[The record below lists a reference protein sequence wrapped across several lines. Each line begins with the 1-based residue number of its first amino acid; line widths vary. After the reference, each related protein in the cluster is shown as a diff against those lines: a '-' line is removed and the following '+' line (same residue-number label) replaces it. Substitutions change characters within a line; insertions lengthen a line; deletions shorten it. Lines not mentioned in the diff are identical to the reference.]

1 MGRSGKMTASLF
13 TNVHVIDGT
22 GEAPFAAEVLV
33 KGNRIAE
40 VARAPK
46 SIKAPKATIVDGGG
60 ATLMPGL
67 TDAHAHLSFLNA
79 ASLLDLTKLTAE
91 AHVLETVK
99 VARLLLDHGYTSMFS
114 GSSARPHTD
123 IAIRDAINAGDIP
136 GPRLLAATQQMTVTG
151 GFGDLGR
158 EGVFASIMLDGP
170 DAFRD
175 ACRTAARAGVDIFK
189 IVPSAPGSGP
199 DPLAEDT
206 AMTDAEVAAVCE
218 VARQRHRRV
227 AAHARSAEA
236 VKMCV
241 RHGVDMIY
249 HATLADDEAMDMLEA
264 AKDRVFVAPA
274 MGLPYARL
282 RDADSYGVPTDDFT
296 RARATKEIETV
307 SVNMAELRERGVR
320 VLPGGDYGFKWNPHG
335 KNARDLSMFVECF
348 GFTPLQ
354 AIQAA
359 TEWGGQLMSPGLG
372 LGDELGQVRE
382 GYLADLLLVDGDPSQ
397 EIDILQD
404 RDRFLAIMKDGEFHK
419 APPGD
424 PVTQQQAAE

>member
-1 MGRSGKMTASLF
+1 MTVNLF
-13 TNVHVIDGT
+13 TNVQVIDGS

-33 KGNRIAE
+33 KGNRIAT
-40 VARAPK
+40 VARAPA
-46 SIKAPKATIVDGGG
+46 SIDAPDARIIDGGG

-79 ASLLDLTKLTAE
+79 ASLGDLTKLSAE
-91 AHVLETVK
+91 THVLETMK

-158 EGVFASIMLDGP
+158 EGVFASVVLNGP
-170 DAFRD
+170 EAFRD
-175 ACRTAARAGVDIFK
+175 ACRKAARDGVDIFK
-189 IVPSAPGSGP
+189 IVPSAPGSGA

-218 VARQRHRRV
+218 VARQRNRRV

-236 VKMCV
+236 VKMCL

-249 HATLADDEAMDMLEA
+249 HATLADDEAKEMLED
-264 AKDRVFVAPA
+264 AKDRIFVAPA

-282 RDADSYGVPTDDFT
+282 RDGDSYGVSTDDFT

-307 SVNMAELRERGVR
+307 SATMAELHQRGVR
-320 VLPGGDYGFKWNPHG
+320 ILPGGDYGFKWNPHG
-335 KNARDLSMFVECF
+335 KNARDLFMFVECF

-354 AIQAA
+354 AIQSA
-359 TEWGGQLMSPGLG
+359 TEWGGQLMGQG
-372 LGDELGQVRE
+372 HELGQVRE
-382 GYLADLLLVDGDPSQ
+382 GYLADLILVDGDPAQ

-404 RDRFLAIMKDGEFHK
+404 RDRLLAIMKDGAFHK
-419 APPGD
+419 APPTE
-424 PVTQQQAAE
+424 PLARRQAAE

>member
-1 MGRSGKMTASLF
+1 MATTLF
-13 TNVHVIDGT
+13 TNVNVIDGT
-22 GEAPFAAEVLV
+22 GEAPFAGEVLV

-40 VARAPK
+40 VARAPET
-46 SIKAPKATIVDGGG
+46 IEAGDAVVIDATVIDCNG

-79 ASLLDLTKLTAE
+79 EKLEDLTRLTAE
-91 AHVLETVK
+91 AHVLETAK
-99 VARLLLDHGYTSMFS
+99 VARLVLDHGYTSMFS

-136 GPRLLAATQQMTVTG
+136 GPRLLAATQQLTVTG

-158 EGVFASIMLDGP
+158 EGTFASVVLDGA

-175 ACRTAARAGVDIFK
+175 ACRQAARDGVDIFK

-206 AMTDAEVAAVCE
+206 AMTDDEVAAVCE
-218 VARQRHRRV
+218 VARQRNRRV

-236 VKMCV
+236 VKMCL

-249 HATLADDEAMDMLEA
+249 HATLSDTEAKDMLEA
-264 AKDRVFVAPA
+264 EKDHVFVAPA

-282 RDADSYGVPTDDFT
+282 RDAESYGVATSDYA
-296 RARATKEIETV
+296 RARAAKEIETV
-307 SVNMAELRERGVR
+307 SATMAQLHRRGVR

-348 GFTPLQ
+348 CFTPLE
-354 AIQAA
+354 AIRAA
-359 TEWGGQLMSPGLG
+359 TQWGGELMALG
-372 LGDELGQVRE
+372 LGPGHELGQARE
-382 GYLADLLLVDGDPSQ
+382 GYLADLLLVDGDPSR
-397 EIDILQD
+397 EIEILQD
-404 RDRFLAIMKDGEFHK
+404 RDRLLAIMKDGAFHK
-419 APPGD
+419 TPPSE
-424 PVTQQQAAE
+424 PLVRRQAAE

>member
-1 MGRSGKMTASLF
+1 MTATLF
-13 TNVHVIDGT
+13 TNVRVIDGT
-22 GEAPFAAEVLV
+22 GAAPFAGEVLV
-33 KGNRIAE
+33 KGHRIAA
-40 VARAPK
+40 VARAPE
-46 SIKAPKATIVDGGG
+46 SIEAGDSAVVDGGG

-79 ASLLDLTKLTAE
+79 ARLEDLTRLTPE
-91 AHVLETVK
+91 AHVLETAK
-99 VARLLLDHGYTSMFS
+99 VARLVLDHGYTSMFS
-114 GSSARPHTD
+114 GSSARDHTD
-123 IAIRDAINAGDIP
+123 IAIRDAIDAGDIP
-136 GPRLLAATQQMTVTG
+136 GPRLLAATRQLTVTG

-158 EGVFASIMLDGP
+158 DGAFASAVLDGP

-175 ACRTAARAGVDIFK
+175 ACRRAARDGVDIFK

-218 VARQRHRRV
+218 VARQRSRRV

-236 VKMCV
+236 VKMCL

-249 HATLADDEAMDMLEA
+249 HATLADDEAKDMLEA
-264 AKDRVFVAPA
+264 AKERIFVAPA

-282 RDADSYGVPTDDFT
+282 RDGESYGVATDAFT
-296 RARATKEIETV
+296 RARAEKEIETV
-307 SVNMAELRERGVR
+307 SATMAELHRRGIR

-348 GFTPLQ
+348 GFTPLE
-354 AIQAA
+354 AIRSA
-359 TEWGGQLMSPGLG
+359 TEFGGALMGRG
-372 LGDELGQVRE
+372 HELGQLRE

-397 EIDILQD
+397 EIEILQD
-404 RDRFLAIMKDGEFHK
+404 RERLLAIMKDGAFHK
-419 APPGD
+419 APPSE
-424 PVTQQQAAE
+424 PLVRRQAAE

>member
-1 MGRSGKMTASLF
+1 MTASLF
-13 TNVHVIDGT
+13 TSVRVIDGS
-22 GEAPFAAEVLV
+22 GDAPFAAEVLV

-40 VARAPK
+40 VARSPETIDAPD
-46 SIKAPKATIVDGGG
+46 ATVIDGGG

-79 ASLLDLTKLTAE
+79 ASLGDLTKLTPE
-91 AHVLETVK
+91 AHVLETAK

-136 GPRLLAATQQMTVTG
+136 GPRLLAATQQLTVTG

-158 EGVFASIMLDGP
+158 KGTFASVALDGA
-170 DAFRD
+170 DAFRH
-175 ACRTAARAGVDIFK
+175 ACREAARDGVDIFK

-199 DPLAEDT
+199 DVLAEDT

-218 VARQRHRRV
+218 VARQRNRQV

-236 VKMCV
+236 VKMCL

-249 HATLADDEAMDMLEA
+249 HATLADDEAKDMLEA

-282 RDADSYGVPTDDFT
+282 RDAESYGIATDDFT

-307 SVNMAELRERGVR
+307 SATMAELHQRGVR

-354 AIQAA
+354 AIRAA
-359 TEWGGQLMSPGLG
+359 TAWGSQLISAGLG
-372 LGDELGQVRE
+372 LGAELGQVKE
-382 GYLADLLLVDGDPSQ
+382 GYLADLILVDGDPSL

-404 RDRFLAIMKDGEFHK
+404 RDRLLAIMKDGAFHK
-419 APPGD
+419 APPTE
-424 PVTQQQAAE
+424 PLVSRQAAE

>member
-1 MGRSGKMTASLF
+1 MTATLF
-13 TNVHVIDGT
+13 TNVRVIDGT

-40 VARAPK
+40 IAQAPE
-46 SIKAPKATIVDGGG
+46 SIEAADATVIDGGG
-60 ATLMPGL
+60 TTLMPGL

-79 ASLLDLTKLTAE
+79 ASLADLTALSAE
-91 AHVLETVK
+91 AHVLETAK
-99 VARLLLDHGYTSMFS
+99 VARLLLDHGFTSMFS
-114 GSSARPHTD
+114 GSSARAHTD

-136 GPRLLAATQQMTVTG
+136 GPRLLAATRQMTVTG

-158 EGVFASIMLDGP
+158 EGKFATIVLNGP
-170 DAFRD
+170 AAFRD
-175 ACRTAARAGVDIFK
+175 ACRTAAREGVDIFK
-189 IVPSAPGSGP
+189 IVPSAPGSGS

-206 AMTDAEVAAVCE
+206 VMRDDEVAAVCE
-218 VARQRHRRV
+218 VARQRNRRV
-227 AAHARSAEA
+227 SAHARSAGA
-236 VKMCV
+236 VKMCL

-249 HATLADDEAMDMLEA
+249 HATLADDEAKDMLED
-264 AKDRVFVAPA
+264 AKDRTFVAPA

-282 RDADSYGVPTDDFT
+282 RDGEAYGISTDDFT
-296 RARATKEIETV
+296 RARATKEIERV
-307 SVNMAELRERGVR
+307 SATMAELHQRGVR

-354 AIQAA
+354 AIQSA
-359 TEWGGQLMSPGLG
+359 TQWGGQLMGLGLG

-404 RDRFLAIMKDGEFHK
+404 RDRLLAIMKDGAFHK
-419 APPGD
+419 APPRE
-424 PVTQQQAAE
+424 PVARRQAAE